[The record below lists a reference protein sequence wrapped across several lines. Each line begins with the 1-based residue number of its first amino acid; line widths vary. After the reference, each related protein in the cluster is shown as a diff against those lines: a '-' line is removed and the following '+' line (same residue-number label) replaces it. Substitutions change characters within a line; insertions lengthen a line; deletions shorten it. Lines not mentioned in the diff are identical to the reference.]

1 MSSFTICSLRSRFP
15 FFPLAAHYSIYMECV
30 EQLHILLLTMVKMTS
45 QTATILLL
53 LVQQVMSCNKAP
65 HQPAT
70 LTTLPHPRN
79 VAVTPSPD
87 QETTASSTTASTTS
101 TSTTTTT
108 TTTAAPLVV
117 EVARVTRRSEE
128 VVLQWTNG
136 VNMTLELTE
145 LPGTRCSY
153 RGGAMPW
160 DAASSVTVAGCPEA
174 ESFRL
179 AVASAVYGDLD
190 LEVDTTTGLVRGR
203 GGHTA
208 GRRGK
213 SLLISGEKTEDS
225 DQDGGSLKII
235 LDEIFIHPGS
245 E

>member
-1 MSSFTICSLRSRFP
+1 M
-15 FFPLAAHYSIYMECV
+15 
-30 EQLHILLLTMVKMTS
+30 EQLHILLLAMVKMTS

-87 QETTASSTTASTTS
+87 QETTASSTAASTTS
-101 TSTTTTT
+101 TTTTTT

-153 RGGAMPW
+153 RGVMPW

-174 ESFRL
+174 ESFSL

-225 DQDGGSLKII
+225 DEDGGSLKII

>member
-1 MSSFTICSLRSRFP
+1 M
-15 FFPLAAHYSIYMECV
+15 
-30 EQLHILLLTMVKMTS
+30 
-45 QTATILLL
+45 
-53 LVQQVMSCNKAP
+53 
-65 HQPAT
+65 
-70 LTTLPHPRN
+70 
-79 VAVTPSPD
+79 
-87 QETTASSTTASTTS
+87 
-101 TSTTTTT
+101 
-108 TTTAAPLVV
+108 
-117 EVARVTRRSEE
+117 TRRSEE

-174 ESFRL
+174 ESYSL

-190 LEVDTTTGLVRGR
+190 LEVDTSTGLLRGR
-203 GGHTA
+203 GGDTA

>member
-1 MSSFTICSLRSRFP
+1 M
-15 FFPLAAHYSIYMECV
+15 
-30 EQLHILLLTMVKMTS
+30 HILLLTMVKMTS
-45 QTATILLL
+45 QTAAILLLL

-65 HQPAT
+65 LQPAT

-87 QETTASSTTASTTS
+87 QETTASSTAASTTS
-101 TSTTTTT
+101 TTTTTTT

>member
-1 MSSFTICSLRSRFP
+1 M
-15 FFPLAAHYSIYMECV
+15 

-65 HQPAT
+65 LQPAT

-101 TSTTTTT
+101 TTTTTT

-190 LEVDTTTGLVRGR
+190 LEVDTTTGLVLGR

-225 DQDGGSLKII
+225 DEDGGSLKII

>member
-1 MSSFTICSLRSRFP
+1 M
-15 FFPLAAHYSIYMECV
+15 
-30 EQLHILLLTMVKMTS
+30 HILLLTMVKMTS

-65 HQPAT
+65 LQPAT

-87 QETTASSTTASTTS
+87 QETTVSSTTASTTS
-101 TSTTTTT
+101 TTTTTT

-203 GGHTA
+203 GGDTA

>member
-1 MSSFTICSLRSRFP
+1 
-15 FFPLAAHYSIYMECV
+15 
-30 EQLHILLLTMVKMTS
+30 MVKMTS
-45 QTATILLL
+45 QTAAILLLL

-65 HQPAT
+65 LQPAT

-101 TSTTTTT
+101 TTTTTT

-190 LEVDTTTGLVRGR
+190 LEVDTTTGLLRGR

-213 SLLISGEKTEDS
+213 SLLISDEKTEDS
-225 DQDGGSLKII
+225 DEDGGPLKII
-235 LDEIFIHPGS
+235 LDEIFNYPVS

>member
-1 MSSFTICSLRSRFP
+1 M
-15 FFPLAAHYSIYMECV
+15 
-30 EQLHILLLTMVKMTS
+30 HILLLTMVKMTS
-45 QTATILLL
+45 QTAAILLLL

-65 HQPAT
+65 LQPAT

-101 TSTTTTT
+101 TTTTTT

-213 SLLISGEKTEDS
+213 SLLISDEKTEDS
-225 DQDGGSLKII
+225 DEDGGPLKII
-235 LDEIFIHPGS
+235 LDEIFNYPVS

>member
-1 MSSFTICSLRSRFP
+1 M
-15 FFPLAAHYSIYMECV
+15 

-65 HQPAT
+65 LQPAT

-87 QETTASSTTASTTS
+87 QETTASSTAAST

-174 ESFRL
+174 DSFRL

-225 DQDGGSLKII
+225 DEDGGPLKII
-235 LDEIFIHPGS
+235 LDEIFNYPVS

>member
-1 MSSFTICSLRSRFP
+1 M
-15 FFPLAAHYSIYMECV
+15 
-30 EQLHILLLTMVKMTS
+30 HILLLTMVKMTS
-45 QTATILLL
+45 QTAAILLL

-65 HQPAT
+65 LQPAT

-101 TSTTTTT
+101 TTTTTTT

-203 GGHTA
+203 GGDTA

-213 SLLISGEKTEDS
+213 SLLISDEKTEDS
-225 DQDGGSLKII
+225 DEDGGPLKII
-235 LDEIFIHPGS
+235 LDEIFNYPVS

>member
-1 MSSFTICSLRSRFP
+1 M
-15 FFPLAAHYSIYMECV
+15 
-30 EQLHILLLTMVKMTS
+30 EQLLILLLTMVKMTS

-101 TSTTTTT
+101 TTTTTT

-174 ESFRL
+174 ERFRL

>member
-1 MSSFTICSLRSRFP
+1 M
-15 FFPLAAHYSIYMECV
+15 

-65 HQPAT
+65 LQPAT

-87 QETTASSTTASTTS
+87 QETTASSTAASTTS
-101 TSTTTTT
+101 TTTTTTT

-190 LEVDTTTGLVRGR
+190 LEVDTTTGLLRGR

-213 SLLISGEKTEDS
+213 SLLISDEKTEDS
-225 DQDGGSLKII
+225 DEDGGPLKII
-235 LDEIFIHPGS
+235 LDEIFNYPVS